1 MSSNNTLDITHQ
13 QALFAVDMQRAF
25 AAAVSAAQL
34 EMKRRAEEERKKE
47 EIRRKTRERV
57 RKLRQ
62 RRREEAMASASRAS
76 SDDESVSGS
85 SPNSAGSCSKNA
97 KSGKTSTSC
106 ACSSS
111 TNSTCSPQAKKADT
125 TTATSSKKRKLSADN
140 PTAAL
145 ITPHKPHEDTPDTE
159 HAESNDNCFADDD
172 DDDIGMH
179 CFDDDHVNVEEE
191 DVTSKPAASLAT
203 SSSHVKEQNMDSKPA
218 ASSPP
223 IANETEVQSDEGKVG
238 FVLIPLKDPADI
250 PLFASTTQ
258 YVYWPA
264 LIYSSFE
271 AFVSTFPVEKETR
284 QLYAEIVGEW
294 PRHEAGEIA
303 LWSQQGI
310 ITPNDNTKSRRTHPI
325 KVAVLLGSEVPP
337 SGTRSYPIHPK
348 DITIVRG
355 GQPHKSHIPFTA
367 ARVDRLSESPG
378 YANYTKFLK
387 AADMAKQYKFSKDT
401 TRTKMLASLKMR

>member
-1 MSSNNTLDITHQ
+1 MPPNPFIQLQ
-13 QALFAVDMQRAF
+13 QQLQVIASYQ
-25 AAAVSAAQL
+25 SAACAYV
-34 EMKRRAEEERKKE
+34 EDEERRKE
-47 EIRRKTRERV
+47 ERRRKNTEA
-57 RKLRQ
+57 Q
-62 RRREEAMASASRAS
+62 RRRRNRLKEAKRDCASNERAEDDAASLHQVQR
-76 SDDESVSGS
+76 ESGS
-85 SPNSAGSCSKNA
+85 LPDANRKNNA
-97 KSGKTSTSC
+97 CGKTSTSC
-106 ACSSS
+106 AS
-111 TNSTCSPQAKKADT
+111 TNTGSNSPATEAADT
-125 TTATSSKKRKLSADN
+125 TTGTSSKKRKLSADN

-223 IANETEVQSDEGKVG
+223 MPNETEVQSDEGKVG

-310 ITPNDNTKSRRTHPI
+310 IPPIDNTKASRTHPV